1 VIDYAPPNPD
11 RDAMLTKVR
20 AELRAEHGRLTDEQI
35 DLIADVAI
43 ELRIVR
49 DSISRH
55 AVAVLDRGRDHSRGV
70 LSADDTVPSGRG

>member
-20 AELRAEHGRLTDEQI
+20 AELRAEHGRLSDEQI

-49 DSISRH
+49 DSISRR
-55 AVAVLDRGRDHSRGV
+55 ALPVLDRGSGRSRGV
-70 LSADDTVPSGRG
+70 DETHSPS